1 MKQQNSTDARMRI
14 KEVKEIDKLPAE
26 LRKHYEDS
34 MRHNYDLMKRLAQ
47 M

>member
-1 MKQQNSTDARMRI
+1 MKQNNRI
-14 KEVKEIDKLPAE
+14 TIKDGKKTDKLPAE

-34 MRHNYDLMKRLAQ
+34 MRHNHELLKRLAQ